1 MSEREEDRV
10 FKVNPEGE
18 VHEEVL
24 EEPSQRG
31 AEQSDLDLTFLTHL
45 MSLKGAALMH
55 LGVIPGAD
63 EGVNLEAAHH
73 LIEVIE
79 SLQYKSAGNLSAS
92 EESQMNSD
100 LYELKMAYI
109 RASGR

>member
-1 MSEREEDRV
+1 MSEREDRV
-10 FKVNPEGE
+10 FKVTPTGEAREDQHHEGAP
-18 VHEEVL
+18 
-24 EEPSQRG
+24 PS
-31 AEQSDLDLTFLTHL
+31 AEQSDLDLAFLTHL

-55 LGVIPGAD
+55 LGVIPGAED
-63 EGVNLEAAHH
+63 GVNLEAAHH

-79 SLQYKSAGNLSAS
+79 ALQHKSVGNLSEA
-92 EESQMNSD
+92 EERQMSAD